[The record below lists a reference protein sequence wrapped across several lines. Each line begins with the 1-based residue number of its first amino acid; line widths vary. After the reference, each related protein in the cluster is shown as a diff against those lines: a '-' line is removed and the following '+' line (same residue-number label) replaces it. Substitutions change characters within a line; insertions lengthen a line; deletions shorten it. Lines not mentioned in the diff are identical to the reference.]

1 MITNTLVSIANVQ
14 KIHGCYISSRSLLSK
29 SETAVHLGLY
39 DGAKEKSSFLSYH
52 CLCRKG
58 NITISKTK
66 FSNGHLFSRWPFF
79 VFITPQI

>member
-58 NITISKTK
+58 NITI
-66 FSNGHLFSRWPFF
+66 
-79 VFITPQI
+79 

>member
-14 KIHGCYISSRSLLSK
+14 KIHGCYISSRSLLSNGA
-29 SETAVHLGLY
+29 AVYLGLY

-52 CLCRKG
+52 CLCHKG

-79 VFITPQI
+79 FVFITPQI

>member
-39 DGAKEKSSFLSYH
+39 DGAKEK
-52 CLCRKG
+52 
-58 NITISKTK
+58 I
-66 FSNGHLFSRWPFF
+66 F
-79 VFITPQI
+79 VFELSLFMPQR